1 MGFFGPATLEIYRF
15 HQHFNDMLKRYSTI
29 LLAAAMSLAATS
41 AQADDTV
48 YKVGGINYQ
57 VISETA
63 AMVAEQ
69 EGNEETLN
77 GDIVIP
83 ATVTLGAKEYTVTAI
98 DGTAF
103 KNCTGITSM
112 TLPSTIDSICYQVFN
127 GCTNMV
133 SCNLED
139 TKIREL
145 CVSTFLY
152 CRSLR
157 SITIPATVTKIGINP
172 FMETNSLAEIKL
184 APGNKCFKTYDG
196 ALYTISGKTLISSPG
211 GKTDLT
217 LLDGLDTI
225 ANSAFCQNR
234 RIHNVTIPN
243 SVTRI
248 ESSAFMRCDSLQL
261 ITIPTSLT
269 YLGSSAFADC
279 RQAKGDLVLPASLK
293 TMSSKCFY
301 YTSITSMDASRCVDT
316 SVPNSFVMYCTKLR
330 TVKLPL
336 TATQIWDNALNTVA
350 ISEIDIP
357 ETVTRIRGSAMQGC
371 TLLKKVT
378 MGSKITTLDFS
389 VFAKDAALTEINIS
403 AATPPSI
410 GNSSRYPAFPDAVYT
425 GCTLNVPAGSVD
437 AYRAADVWKNFTS
450 IKTLGVAST
459 GADSDISVAR
469 TADGL
474 AVLGAPDGAAI
485 SVHAISGALV
495 YSGTEAVISLPAG
508 LYIVRVA
515 GRTFKVMK

>member
-1 MGFFGPATLEIYRF
+1 
-15 HQHFNDMLKRYSTI
+15 MLKRYSTI
-29 LLAAAMSLAATS
+29 LLAAAMSLAATP

-83 ATVTLGAKEYTVTAI
+83 ATVTLGSKEYTVTAI

-112 TLPSTIDSICYQVFN
+112 TLPSTIDSICYQAFN

-133 SCNLED
+133 SCNLGD

-196 ALYTISGKTLISSPG
+196 ALYTISGRTLISSPG

-225 ANSAFCQNR
+225 GNSAFCQNR

-261 ITIPTSLT
+261 ITIPTSLV

-279 RQAKGDLVLPASLK
+279 RQAKGDLVLPATLK
-293 TMSSKCFY
+293 TLSSKCFY
-301 YTSITSMDASRCVDT
+301 YTSITSLDASKCIAT
-316 SVPNSFVMYCTKLR
+316 SVPNAFVQYCVKLR
-330 TVKLPL
+330 TVKLPEA
-336 TATQIWDNALNTVA
+336 ATQIWDNAFNTVA
-350 ISEIDIP
+350 ISEIEMP
-357 ETVTRIRGSAMQGC
+357 EAVTRIRGGAFEGC
-371 TLLKKVT
+371 TLLKKVK
-378 MGSKITTLDFS
+378 MGSKVATLDIRAFY
-389 VFAKDAALTEINIS
+389 KDAALTEINIS
-403 AATPPSI
+403 ATTPPTVS
-410 GNSSRYPAFPDAVYT
+410 NTTTYPAFPDAVYAN
-425 GCTLNVPAGSVD
+425 CTLYVPSSALD
-437 AYRAADVWKNFTS
+437 AYKAA
-450 IKTLGVAST
+450 
-459 GADSDISVAR
+459 
-469 TADGL
+469 
-474 AVLGAPDGAAI
+474 
-485 SVHAISGALV
+485 
-495 YSGTEAVISLPAG
+495 Y
-508 LYIVRVA
+508 
-515 GRTFKVMK
+515 GRTSPASRPQAWTPRKTTRYP